1 MNVIILA
8 SDKGHKTNNISYPK
22 CMIEHNGVPLI
33 SDNIRKLSKL
43 PFIDN
48 ITMVIG
54 YKHSMVINTVYDI
67 NGVVPIIYN
76 DDHEDF
82 SMVALSKYLK
92 SDFIKNDRGLLV
104 INGNSYIDDELID
117 HLSSLNRNNN
127 IIYSREDINPNRKH
141 PHRLVCDNNGVVIKI
156 GKYDMISDL
165 EFSGITIG
173 VTYMTP
179 KLLSLIRENDD
190 NKSYMEVLN
199 SLLDKINIKN
209 ISLVNS
215 KSCTVYDGDDY
226 SDIIEEN

>member
-76 DDHEDF
+76 DDHEDL

-92 SDFIKNDRGLLV
+92 SDFIKNSR
-104 INGNSYIDDELID
+104 
-117 HLSSLNRNNN
+117 SS
-127 IIYSREDINPNRKH
+127 
-141 PHRLVCDNNGVVIKI
+141 
-156 GKYDMISDL
+156 
-165 EFSGITIG
+165 
-173 VTYMTP
+173 
-179 KLLSLIRENDD
+179 
-190 NKSYMEVLN
+190 
-199 SLLDKINIKN
+199 
-209 ISLVNS
+209 
-215 KSCTVYDGDDY
+215 
-226 SDIIEEN
+226 